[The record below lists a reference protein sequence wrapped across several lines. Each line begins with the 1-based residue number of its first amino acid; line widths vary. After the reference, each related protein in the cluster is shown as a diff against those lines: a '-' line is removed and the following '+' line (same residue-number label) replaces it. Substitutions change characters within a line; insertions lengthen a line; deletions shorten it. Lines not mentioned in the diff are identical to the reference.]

1 MILPDVNVL
10 VYAFKSGVKEH
21 SDYRS
26 WMVDALQGPHPLG
39 LSELVLSGVM
49 RVVTHPRVF
58 DVPSSPEEALGYVEA
73 LRSAPTSIVIS
84 PGPRH
89 WTIFADLVQ
98 ASRPRGG
105 LVSDAYHAA
114 LAIEHGCEWVTTDR
128 DFARFPGLQWRH
140 PLQGDGRPQ

>member
-10 VYAFKSGVKEH
+10 VYAFKSGAQDH
-21 SDYRS
+21 SAYRS
-26 WMVDALQGPHPLG
+26 WLVGALEGPQPLG

-58 DVPSSPEEALGYVEA
+58 DVPSSPEEALDFVEA
-73 LRSAPTSIVIS
+73 LRAAPTSVVLP

-89 WTIFADLVQ
+89 WSIFTDLVSS
-98 ASRPRGG
+98 ARPRGG

-114 LAIEHGCEWVTTDR
+114 LAIEHGCEWITTDR
-128 DFARFPGLQWRH
+128 DFARFPGLTWRH
-140 PLQGDGRPQ
+140 PLQA